1 MSCLGWF
8 SGFAVFVLIVQILR
22 FVLPWLYENIIGP
35 NFVGSPIK
43 FRELGEWAVVTG
55 ATEGI
60 GKSYAKALAKEGQ
73 NLVLISRSKPKLDD
87 VAKEIE
93 SQHRVQT
100 KTIAV
105 DFTGSTEI
113 YAAIEQ
119 QLQDLTVGVLVNNV
133 GMSYSNPEYFLT
145 IPDRDKM
152 LGDIV
157 TCNIVS
163 VTNMCKI
170 VLPGMVERKKGVII
184 NISSMAATIPNP
196 LLTVYSASK
205 AFVDKFSEDL
215 ATEYGKK
222 GITVQSVL
230 PGFVA
235 TNMSKIRKPTWM
247 APSADRFVE
256 SALKTIGISRHTTGY
271 YPHAIMQLVINGMH
285 ALFPETANRLVLSQ
299 MEAMRAKALRKKA
312 T

>member
-43 FRELGEWAVVTG
+43 IRELGEWAVVTG

-113 YAAIEQ
+113 YTAIEQ
-119 QLQDLTVGVLVNNV
+119 QLQDLKVGVLVNNV

-145 IPDRDKM
+145 IPNRDKM

-247 APSADRFVE
+247 APSSDRYVE
-256 SALKTIGISRHTTGY
+256 SALRTIGISRHTTGY

-285 ALFPETANRLVLSQ
+285 AIFPETANRIVLSQ

>member
-1 MSCLGWF
+1 MLNNRCCISLPKIN
-8 SGFAVFVLIVQILR
+8 LIFDLQ
-22 FVLPWLYENIIGP
+22 
-35 NFVGSPIK
+35 
-43 FRELGEWAVVTG
+43 
-55 ATEGI
+55 
-60 GKSYAKALAKEGQ
+60 
-73 NLVLISRSKPKLDD
+73 
-87 VAKEIE
+87 E

-105 DFTGSTEI
+105 DFTGSTDI
-113 YAAIEQ
+113 YETIEQ
-119 QLQDLTVGVLVNNV
+119 QLKDLKIGVLVNNV

-145 IPDRDKM
+145 IPNRDKM

-170 VLPGMVERKKGVII
+170 VLPAMVERQKGAII

-205 AFVDKFSEDL
+205 VSRRLSVLIYQIDKNKFFNIRITFDQAFVDKFSEDL

-222 GITVQSVL
+222 GIVVQSVL

-235 TNMSKIRKPTWM
+235 TNMSKIKKPTWM
-247 APSADRFVE
+247 APSADRYVE
-256 SALKTIGISRHTTGY
+256 SARRTVGITRHTTGY
-271 YPHAIMQLVINGMH
+271 YPHAIMQLVINGLH
-285 ALFPETANRLVLSQ
+285 AIFPETANRMVLSQ
-299 MEAMRAKALRKKA
+299 METMRAKALRKKA